1 MTTPFER
8 LADVDQTIHA
18 PARLAILTALSVC
31 EQADFTYL
39 KRITGLTQGNLGSH
53 LGKLEEAALVEIEKS
68 FAGRTSRTSVRLLP
82 AGRDAITGWWAAMEE
97 ARAATAAWSPD
108 DDG

>member
-1 MTTPFER
+1 MTTPFEH
-8 LADVDQTIHA
+8 LANTDPTIHA

-53 LGKLEEAALVEIEKS
+53 LAKLEDTGLIEVEKP
-68 FAGRTSRTSVRLLP
+68 FLGRTSRTSVRLLP
-82 AGRDAITGWWAAMEE
+82 AGRRAIEGWWAAMEE
-97 ARAATAAWSPD
+97 ARAATATWSPD
-108 DDG
+108 DG